1 VKIPQTPVSRG
12 IPSKR
17 RWILGASL
25 AIAAI
30 AVLLGLSISLRRDDT
45 ARSEAV
51 VAFDSAP
58 SDPEPV
64 VTAPPSENPQGPPD
78 THTEPSDAELFYS
91 ANLAFEGGDY
101 ERSKAE
107 LTALLERQPDF
118 AAARELMA
126 RVERELTPK
135 PRIAEDTRVSKKVA
149 EMPSTPDPA
158 PAPAPAAPPDP
169 AKLFEAA
176 QSAFA
181 RSDLQTA
188 QAQLDALEAVH
199 ASYPGA
205 RKLREELALRLWE
218 RTLPLVFNVRHDHA
232 LGNCT
237 GVLQL
242 TAGGFSYRSKEHEW
256 VWSFAEVTETERR
269 TPSRLRIETT
279 SHTSYN
285 FELKERPSEKDWERH
300 QELWRR

>member
-1 VKIPQTPVSRG
+1 V
-12 IPSKR
+12 
-17 RWILGASL
+17 A
-25 AIAAI
+25 
-30 AVLLGLSISLRRDDT
+30 T
-45 ARSEAV
+45 AL
-51 VAFDSAP
+51 
-58 SDPEPV
+58 
-64 VTAPPSENPQGPPD
+64 PSENPEGPPD
-78 THTEPSDAELFYS
+78 TDTEPSDAERLHS

-107 LTALLERQPDF
+107 LTALLERQPDL

-135 PRIAEDTRVSKKVA
+135 PRVAEETRASKKVV
-149 EMPSTPDPA
+149 ERPSTPDPA
-158 PAPAPAAPPDP
+158 PTPAAPPDP

-176 QSAFA
+176 RSAFA
-181 RSDLQTA
+181 RSDLETA

-205 RKLREELALRLWE
+205 WRLREELALRFWE
-218 RTLPLVFNVRHDHA
+218 GTLPLAFNVRHDHA

-242 TAGGFSYRSKEHEW
+242 TSSGFSYRSKEHEW

-269 TPSRLRIETT
+269 DPSRLRIGTT
-279 SHTSYN
+279 GHTNYN
-285 FELKERPSEKDWERH
+285 FAFQERPSEDDWARH
-300 QELWRR
+300 QALRHRY